1 MPSPSLSSPS
11 RARQVGPMAGSMTRV
26 MRAAAVARDAPRV
39 PRIAMVVGGRIV
51 DERLFR
57 SDDAIT
63 VGTAEDAAFTVA
75 GASMPERFVLVE
87 RVGTKHYLRFV
98 DGMTGRIAL

>member
-1 MPSPSLSSPS
+1 MPSPSLSSAPS
-11 RARQVGPMAGSMTRV
+11 PRPRPVGSMTAV

-57 SDDAIT
+57 DAEAVT
-63 VGTAEDAAFTVA
+63 VGTAEDATFTGTGA
-75 GASMPERFVLVE
+75 GMPERFVLVE

-98 DGMTGRIAL
+98 DGM